1 MKTEHLEYLID
12 IAVSGSL
19 SKTADRFFTSH
30 QVVKKAIKHLENEWQ
45 VKLIDTSNQGTVLTE
60 AGHIFL
66 LYSQKMLQLTG
77 DLKQALTPFMLSDH
91 TNPQKKLAFGMTPY
105 LTDSMI
111 LSFIDDYQS
120 HHPDISLELQS
131 LPVQSMYEQIV
142 YPYSIFILPT
152 IEEAALDTPFKEDLQ
167 RNGLDFFVLAER
179 RLSICTYE
187 KTRYAQ
193 NARYTSADLDELPVL
208 ISSNITLNM
217 NFTSSKKQ
225 QLVNSIVA
233 QKNLIKKGL
242 GVALV
247 TEKEFAFYFKN
258 DSRYRL
264 IPIDLPP
271 IWYICIHQKSA
282 VFPDYV
288 DDFLKQLQLYF

>member
-30 QVVKKAIKHLENEWQ
+30 QVVKKAIKHLENELH
-45 VKLIDTSNQGTVLTE
+45 VKLIDTNNQGTVLTE

-66 LYSQKMLQLTG
+66 LYSQKVLQLTG
-77 DLKQALTPFMLSDH
+77 DLKQELVPFTLSSND
-91 TNPQKKLAFGMTPY
+91 PKKKIAFCMTPY
-105 LTDSMI
+105 LTDSLI
-111 LSFIDDYQS
+111 LSFIDEYQS

-131 LPVQSMYEQIV
+131 LPVQNMYEQIV

-152 IEEAALDTPFKEDLQ
+152 IKEATLDAQFNEDLQ
-167 RNGLDFFVLAER
+167 RNGLNFFVLAER
-179 RLSICTYE
+179 MLFICTYE
-187 KTRYAQ
+187 KTKYAQ
-193 NARYTSADLDELPVL
+193 NAHYTSADLDELPIL

-217 NFTSSKKQ
+217 NFTRNKKQ

-233 QKNLIKKGL
+233 QKNLIKKGV

-271 IWYICIHQKSA
+271 IWYICVHKKNAI
-282 VFPDYV
+282 FPEHV
-288 DDFLKQLQLYF
+288 DDFLKQLELYF